1 MISNEIREQLQYIVR
16 GACLQGTAGRCS
28 TVRNLLIGGFG
39 ADPTVKGQFES
50 RAIVKERQNEFLKS
64 YALQSGIWLASLPSD
79 TQYLTRGGESKIF
92 MDSDKLNVIKVN
104 DGVYYATW
112 TEYFTSLVVH
122 NLLFPNTAYS
132 LVGFAED
139 GAKLCAVLRQ
149 PFIKGQQ
156 AKLEDIK
163 ALLTFNGFTNTKR
176 QDYFNEEFG
185 LILEDMHDENVISRQ
200 DVLFFIDTVFY
211 VTQ

>member
-1 MISNEIREQLQYIVR
+1 MISNEIREQLQYIIR
-16 GACLQGTAGRCS
+16 GASLQGSTDRCS
-28 TVRNLLIGGFG
+28 TIRSLLIGGFG

-50 RAIVKERQNEFLKS
+50 RAIVKERQNEFLKV
-64 YALQSGIWLASLPSD
+64 YASQSGIWLESLPSN
-79 TQYLTRGGESKIF
+79 TQYLTRGGESMIF
-92 MDSDKLNVIKVN
+92 MDLDKLNVIKVN

-112 TEYFTSLVVH
+112 TEYFTSLSIH

-132 LVGFAED
+132 LVGFTED

-163 ALLTFNGFTNTKR
+163 ALLTFNGFVNTRR
-176 QDYFNEEFG
+176 QDYFNNEFG
-185 LILEDMHDENVISRQ
+185 LILEDMHDENVISREN
-200 DVLFFIDTVFY
+200 VLFFIDTVFY
-211 VTQ
+211 VI